1 MGDGRRIL
9 AVAATAIAL
18 ALAVGQEQARAE
30 GALEG
35 AARAAAP
42 AVVGI
47 EIVREGQPTSTASGV
62 AIDTLGDVVTGA
74 DAVADAR
81 ALRVVLADARAL
93 PARLR
98 GADPHS
104 GVAVLQLERPPHDLA
119 VARFADSDLVEV
131 GEPMLA
137 IARGADGAPSIGRG
151 LVNRR
156 HREPRATPIS
166 AAMGGRDSFS
176 TDVPLDA
183 ENPGGALVNR
193 DGEVVAL
200 AVGAQG
206 LPINRVRRV
215 AQMIMARGE
224 ARYPYL
230 GVLLVD
236 GVPDE
241 GAVVSRVVAG
251 APAARA
257 GLRPGDLIT
266 AVDNLEM
273 HAADEVL
280 TRVSD
285 HDVGERVMIAFVRGG
300 EARSVQVGLDALPAP
315 VPSPAP
321 WAKPSLPRVRTSWV
335 ISAGAPSRIGG
346 PQYPVPRLT

>member
-1 MGDGRRIL
+1 MGGRRCIL
-9 AVAATAIAL
+9 AATAIAF
-18 ALAVGQEQARAE
+18 AAGQGRARAE
-30 GALEG
+30 SALEI

-74 DAVADAR
+74 DAVAHAR
-81 ALRVVLADARAL
+81 TLRVVLSDARAL

-98 GADPHS
+98 GVDLHS
-104 GVAVLQLERPPHDLA
+104 GVAVVQLERPPRDLP

-137 IARGADGAPSIGRG
+137 IVRRADGAPSIGRG

-156 HREPRATPIS
+156 HREARATPIS

-176 TDVPLDA
+176 TDLPLDA
-183 ENPGGALVNR
+183 ENPGGALVNLN
-193 DGEVVAL
+193 GEVVAL

-215 AQMIMARGE
+215 AQMILVRGE

-236 GVPDE
+236 ESANE

-257 GLRPGDLIT
+257 GLRAGDVIT

-273 HAADEVL
+273 HAAEEVL
-280 TRVSD
+280 ARVSD
-285 HDVGERVMIAFVRGG
+285 HDVGERVTIGFVRGG
-300 EARSVQVGLDALPAP
+300 EPGSVEVGLAALPP
-315 VPSPAP
+315 PSRP
-321 WAKPSLPRVRTSWV
+321 WATPSSPRVRTSWV

-346 PQYPVPRLT
+346 PQ

>member
-1 MGDGRRIL
+1 M
-9 AVAATAIAL
+9 AAAATAIAL
-18 ALAVGQEQARAE
+18 SLAAGQGRARAE
-30 GALEG
+30 SALEL
-35 AARAAAP
+35 AARAAEP

-47 EIVREGQPTSTASGV
+47 VIVRDGQPTSTASGV

-74 DAVADAR
+74 EAVADAR
-81 ALRVVLADARAL
+81 ALRVVLSDARTL

-98 GADPHS
+98 GIDPHS
-104 GVAVLQLERPPHDLA
+104 GVAVVQLERPPRDLA

-137 IARGADGAPSIGRG
+137 IARRADGAPSIGRG

-156 HREPRATPIS
+156 HREARATPVS

-176 TDVPLDA
+176 TDLPLDA

-215 AQMIMARGE
+215 AQMILVRGE

-230 GVLLVD
+230 GVLLID
-236 GVPDE
+236 ESASE

-251 APAARA
+251 APADRA
-257 GLRPGDLIT
+257 GLRAGDVIT
-266 AVDNLEM
+266 ALDHLEM
-273 HAADEVL
+273 HAADEIL
-280 TRVSD
+280 ERVSD
-285 HDVGERVMIAFVRGG
+285 HDVGEHVTIGFVRGG
-300 EARSVQVGLDALPAP
+300 EPRSVQVGLDALPP
-315 VPSPAP
+315 PAS
-321 WAKPSLPRVRTSWV
+321 ARASATASLPHVRTSWV

-346 PQYPVPRLT
+346 PQ

>member
-1 MGDGRRIL
+1 MGGRRCIWP
-9 AVAATAIAL
+9 ATATAIAL
-18 ALAVGQEQARAE
+18 SVAAGQGRARAE
-30 GALEG
+30 SALDV

-74 DAVADAR
+74 DAIADAR
-81 ALRVVLADARAL
+81 ALWVVLSDARAL

-104 GVAVLQLERPPHDLA
+104 GVAVVQLERPPRDLA

-131 GEPMLA
+131 GDPMLA
-137 IARGADGAPSIGRG
+137 ITRRADGAPSIGRG
-151 LVNRR
+151 VVNRR

-166 AAMGGRDSFS
+166 AAMGGRESFS
-176 TDVPLDA
+176 TNVPVDA
-183 ENPGGALVNR
+183 ESRGGALVNR
-193 DGEVVAL
+193 EGEVVAL
-200 AVGAQG
+200 AVGAQE

-215 AQMIMARGE
+215 AQMILLHGE

-236 GVPDE
+236 ESASG
-241 GAVVSRVVAG
+241 GAVVVSRVVAG

-257 GLRPGDLIT
+257 GLRPGDVIT
-266 AVDNLEM
+266 AVDNQQM
-273 HAADEVL
+273 RAADEVL

-285 HDVGERVMIAFVRGG
+285 HDVGEHVTIGFVRGG
-300 EARSVQVGLDALPAP
+300 EPRSVQVGLDALPP
-315 VPSPAP
+315 PSSWSLATPL
-321 WAKPSLPRVRTSWV
+321 LPRVRTSWV
-335 ISAGAPSRIGG
+335 ISAGAPSRMGG
-346 PQYPVPRLT
+346 PQ

>member
-1 MGDGRRIL
+1 
-9 AVAATAIAL
+9 
-18 ALAVGQEQARAE
+18 
-30 GALEG
+30 
-35 AARAAAP
+35 
-42 AVVGI
+42 VVGI

-62 AIDTLGDVVTGA
+62 AIDTQGDVVTVA
-74 DAVADAR
+74 DAVADAY
-81 ALRVVLADARAL
+81 ALRIVLADARAL

-104 GVAVLQLERPPHDLA
+104 GVAVVQLERPPHDLA
-119 VARFADSDLVEV
+119 VARFADSDLVAV

-137 IARGADGAPSIGRG
+137 IARRADGAPSIGRG
-151 LVNRR
+151 LVSRR
-156 HREPRATPIS
+156 QREPRATPIS

-183 ENPGGALVNR
+183 GNPGGALVNR
-193 DGEVVAL
+193 NGEVVAL
-200 AVGAQG
+200 AVGTQG

-215 AQMIMARGE
+215 AQMIVARGE

-236 GVPDE
+236 GPPDE

-257 GLRPGDLIT
+257 GLRAGDLIT
-266 AVDNLEM
+266 AIDNLEM
-273 HAADEVL
+273 HAAGEVL

-285 HDVGERVMIAFVRGG
+285 HDVGERVTIGFVRGG
-300 EARSVQVGLDALPAP
+300 EPRSVQVGLDALPAP
-315 VPSPAP
+315 ASSPA
-321 WAKPSLPRVRTSWV
+321 WANPSLPRVRTSWV

-346 PQYPVPRLT
+346 PQ

>member
-1 MGDGRRIL
+1 MGGRRCIY
-9 AVAATAIAL
+9 AATATAIAL
-18 ALAVGQEQARAE
+18 SLAVGQGRARAE
-30 GALEG
+30 SVLEV

-81 ALRVVLADARAL
+81 ALRVVLSDARAL

-98 GADPHS
+98 GVDPHS
-104 GVAVLQLERPPHDLA
+104 GVAVVQLERPPRDLA

-137 IARGADGAPSIGRG
+137 IARRADGAPSIGRG

-156 HREPRATPIS
+156 HREARATPIS

-176 TDVPLDA
+176 TDLPLDA
-183 ENPGGALVNR
+183 ENSGGALVNR

-200 AVGAQG
+200 TVGTQD

-215 AQMIMARGE
+215 AQMILMRGE

-230 GVLLVD
+230 GVLLI
-236 GVPDE
+236 DE
-241 GAVVSRVVAG
+241 SASAGAVVSRIVAG

-257 GLRPGDLIT
+257 GLRAGDVIT

-273 HAADEVL
+273 HAAAEVL
-280 TRVSD
+280 QRVSD
-285 HDVGERVMIAFVRGG
+285 HDVGEQVTIGFVRGG
-300 EARSVQVGLDALPAP
+300 EPRSVQVGLDALPP
-315 VPSPAP
+315 PASSRP
-321 WAKPSLPRVRTSWV
+321 WATPSSPRVRTSWV

-346 PQYPVPRLT
+346 PQ